1 MCLLLHRGASL
12 RTNVTEN
19 DAEDKALMN
28 RFGLFGPPSLVF
40 FSVDGRELSDV
51 RVQGEVGAER
61 LASHLEAVLQRDADQ
76 IASL

>member
-1 MCLLLHRGASL
+1 
-12 RTNVTEN
+12 
-19 DAEDKALMN
+19 MN